1 MYCSESNYLFDF
13 IKQQYQQNSRIERI
27 LNPAKSFSIHQNY
40 INLAIVTT
48 KEQDEKEKQLR
59 DVQYED
65 AIMNTF
71 EEIYGMKT
79 TIDIQEIFNTCPK
92 E

>member
-1 MYCSESNYLFDF
+1 
-13 IKQQYQQNSRIERI
+13 
-27 LNPAKSFSIHQNY
+27 
-40 INLAIVTT
+40 
-48 KEQDEKEKQLR
+48 
-59 DVQYED
+59 
-65 AIMNTF
+65 MNTF